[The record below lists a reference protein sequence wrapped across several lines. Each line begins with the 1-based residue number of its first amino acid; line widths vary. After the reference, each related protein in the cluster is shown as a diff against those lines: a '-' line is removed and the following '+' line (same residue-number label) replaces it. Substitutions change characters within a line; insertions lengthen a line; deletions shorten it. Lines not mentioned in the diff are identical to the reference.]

1 MTGPAPRPVPPSMPP
16 SMPPSVP
23 PPTPTSAKLGLL
35 ARYDTQALRPPA
47 AGPGGAAGLAVRAA
61 AAQAAWQPLLD
72 WCFEG
77 AGTGARPGFDPRA
90 TPEIAIPFAA
100 ALLAGPDRAALDTF
114 ATALCLHLDG
124 SVALAALPGPVARL
138 AYRVQVKAQ
147 DLCWWRVRRRTD
159 PWDCGWGG
167 WDAAAAAN
175 LARFAPRRAT
185 LIVVR
190 DPVPDGESGE
200 LTAALA
206 GGIAELAARRAQWR
220 HPVRLLLLRRGLSR
234 PAVGDVPPRWLR
246 DASAPGTVSV
256 FDGPGL

>member
-1 MTGPAPRPVPPSMPP
+1 MTGPTPRPV
-16 SMPPSVP
+16 PPSVP
-23 PPTPTSAKLGLL
+23 PPTHTSARLGLL

-47 AGPGGAAGLAVRAA
+47 AAPGGAAGLAVQAA
-61 AAQAAWQPLLD
+61 AAQTAWQPLLD

-77 AGTGARPGFDPRA
+77 AGTGACPGFDPRA

-100 ALLAGPDRAALDTF
+100 AMLAGSDQAALDAF

-124 SVALAALPGPVARL
+124 SVALAGLPGPVARL

-167 WDAAAAAN
+167 WDAGAAAN

-206 GGIAELAARRAQWR
+206 SGIAELAACRAQWR
-220 HPVRLLLLRRGLSR
+220 HAVRVLLLRRGLSG
-234 PAVGDVPPRWLR
+234 PAVRGMPAQWLH